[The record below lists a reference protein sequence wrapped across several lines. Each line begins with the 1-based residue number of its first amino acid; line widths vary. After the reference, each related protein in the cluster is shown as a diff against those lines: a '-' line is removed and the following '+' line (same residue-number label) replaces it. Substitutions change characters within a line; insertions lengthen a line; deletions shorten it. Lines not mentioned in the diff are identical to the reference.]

1 MQSLHLNTGTGNKPV
16 RGRSAPDHY
25 ALLPLCGST
34 WQSLFSSATWHH
46 RTVHRQ
52 PSIVTVR
59 NTVSY
64 PGTGIALL
72 ELPVHS
78 TALCPRG
85 SMRLRVTAPSR
96 DLIRWSP
103 LLAASLA
110 CIGQS

>member
-1 MQSLHLNTGTGNKPV
+1 MQSLHLNTGTGNKPL
-16 RGRSAPDHY
+16 RCRSAPDHY
-25 ALLPLCGST
+25 ALLLLCGST

-46 RTVHRQ
+46 RTVHRL

-64 PGTGIALL
+64 PGIALC
-72 ELPVHS
+72 ELPVHG

-103 LLAASLA
+103 LLEASQA